1 MNSTLLVNTLRFIL
15 LLAVQIAIFN
25 NMNFLGFIMPLPY
38 ILFIILYPVNSNK
51 SALLLSS
58 FLLGIIMDLFSNSGG
73 VHATACVILAYY
85 RPYLFKFAF
94 GVSYEYQ
101 TIKLNEALTP
111 ERFSFILLAVVI
123 HHFTMFILEAF
134 QVSFILDIL
143 IRTLL
148 STIFTI
154 ISCII
159 IIYLIKPNKRW
170 ENFCC
175 LLSLLLQHPCY

>member
-1 MNSTLLVNTLRFIL
+1 MNSTLLVNILRFIL
-15 LLAVQIAIFN
+15 LLALQIVVLN
-25 NMNFLGFIMPLPY
+25 NMTFLGFIMPLPY

-51 SALLLSS
+51 SALLVSS
-58 FLLGIIMDLFSNSGG
+58 FFLGLIMDMFSNSGG
-73 VHATACVILAYY
+73 IHATACIMLAFY

-101 TIKLNEALTP
+101 TIKLNDSLTP

-123 HHFTMFILEAF
+123 HHFTLFILEAF
-134 QVSFILDIL
+134 QVTFILDIL

-148 STIFTI
+148 STLFTI

-159 IIYLIKPNKRW
+159 IIYLIKPNKR
-170 ENFCC
+170 
-175 LLSLLLQHPCY
+175 